1 MKQYIGVDKQLPGS
15 SVVYWIRRPHYV
27 DVLTQGYVGI
37 SSQPVAQRWAD
48 HGRNSNRHNGILR
61 NAINGSKDIV
71 YEVLLVAQDREYCER
86 IERLLRPSEYIGWN
100 IAAGGGYPN
109 NKVGGATNRLNRIK
123 AKLADANKASELWWR
138 AEKIMLKRQAA
149 RMKREAREAHVPYTG
164 PRNLSKRN
172 KCGYTGVSWYKPYG
186 KWRAQIKLDH
196 GPKFLGY
203 FDDPLE
209 AHNEYM
215 RHKALRIADLQA
227 RKKEKV
233 KNFGTV

>member
-37 SSQPVAQRWAD
+37 SSQPVKERWTA
-48 HGRNSNRHNGILR
+48 HGRNSNGHNGILR
-61 NAINGSKDIV
+61 NAINGGKDIV

-109 NKVGGATNRLNRIK
+109 NKVGGATNRLNHIK
-123 AKLADANKASELWWR
+123 AKLADAHKASELWWR

-149 RMKREAREAHVPYTG
+149 RMKREAREAYVPQTA
-164 PRNLSKRN
+164 PRKLSKRN
-172 KCGYTGVSWYKPYG
+172 SSGYTGVTWFKNYG
-186 KWRAQIKLDH
+186 MWRAQIMVDNKL
-196 GPKFLGY
+196 KCLGY
-203 FDDPLE
+203 FRDVHE
-209 AHNEYM
+209 AA
-215 RHKALRIADLQA
+215 KAYEVARQAKIDALIAA
-227 RKKEKV
+227 K
-233 KNFGTV
+233 